1 MQNKFGF
8 ILVNPQLGENIG
20 SCARALKNFGFSNL
34 NIVAPRDPWPNTKAR
49 MTSVGAYNIIQKAK
63 VYKDV
68 SEAVKKFDL
77 IFASTA
83 RKRDINKKHIS
94 IINFTKLLSK
104 YKRTNIGIMFGAE
117 ASGLSNHDLSLSNF
131 IIQIPTSSKLTSL
144 NLSHAV
150 IIICYEIYKSVHL
163 SKFKKEIMLT
173 KLTSKS
179 SIKNLIKFLEKM
191 LDKNKFFKPP
201 EKKKSMILNINN
213 IFGRLELSDKELR
226 ILFSVFSS
234 LNKKN
239 NHSLIDKTI
248 TRSIKHSIIK

>member
-20 SCARALKNFGFSNL
+20 ACARALKNFGFSNL

-63 VYKDV
+63 IYKHV
-68 SEAVKKFDL
+68 SEAVKKFD
-77 IFASTA
+77 IVFASTA
-83 RKRDINKKHIS
+83 RRRDINKKHIS
-94 IINFTKLLSK
+94 IINFIKILSK
-104 YKRTNIGIMFGAE
+104 YKNSNIGIMFGPE
-117 ASGLSNHDLSLSNF
+117 ASGLSNYDLSLSNF
-131 IIQIPTSSKLTSL
+131 IIQIPTSKKLTSL
-144 NLSHAV
+144 NLSHTV
-150 IIICYEIYKSVHL
+150 IIICYEIFKSLNL
-163 SKFKKEIMLT
+163 STFKKEKILT

-191 LDKNKFFKPP
+191 LDNKKFFKPP

-226 ILFSVFSS
+226 ILFSIFSS
-234 LNKKN
+234 LN
-239 NHSLIDKTI
+239 
-248 TRSIKHSIIK
+248 RKH

>member
-49 MTSVGAYNIIQKAK
+49 MTSVGAYNIVQKAK
-63 VYKDV
+63 IYKNV
-68 SEAVKKFDL
+68 SDAVKKFDL
-77 IFASTA
+77 VFASTA
-83 RKRDINKKHIS
+83 RRRDVNKKHIS
-94 IINFTKLLSK
+94 MVNFIKLLTK
-104 YKRTNIGIMFGAE
+104 YKNSNIGIMFGPE

-150 IIICYEIYKSVHL
+150 IVICYEIYRSL
-163 SKFKKEIMLT
+163 NFSKFKKEKFLS
-173 KLTSKS
+173 KLASKS

-191 LDKNKFFKPP
+191 LDRKRFFKPP

-213 IFGRLELSDKELR
+213 IFGRFELSEKEIR
-226 ILFSVFSS
+226 ILFSIFSS
-234 LNKKN
+234 LNKK
-239 NHSLIDKTI
+239 D
-248 TRSIKHSIIK
+248 RP

>member
-20 SCARALKNFGFSNL
+20 ACARALKNFGFSNL

-63 VYKDV
+63 IYKNV
-68 SEAVKKFDL
+68 SDAVKNFDL
-77 IFASTA
+77 VFASTA
-83 RKRDINKKHIS
+83 RKRDVNKKHIS
-94 IINFTKLLSK
+94 IINFVKILSK
-104 YKRTNIGIMFGAE
+104 YKKFNIGIMFGPE
-117 ASGLSNHDLSLSNF
+117 ASGLSNYDLSLSNF
-131 IIQIPTSSKLTSL
+131 IIQIPTSKKLTSL

-150 IIICYEIYKSVHL
+150 IVICYEIYKSL
-163 SKFKKEIMLT
+163 NLDNFKKEKMLT

-179 SIKNLIKFLEKM
+179 SIKNLIRFLEKM
-191 LDKNKFFKPP
+191 LDNKKFFKPP

-226 ILFSVFSS
+226 ILFSIFSS
-234 LNKKN
+234 LNKK
-239 NHSLIDKTI
+239 K
-248 TRSIKHSIIK
+248 

>member
-20 SCARALKNFGFSNL
+20 ACARAIKNFGFSDL
-34 NIVAPRDPWPNTKAR
+34 SIVEPRDPWPNTKAR

-63 VYKDV
+63 IYKNV
-68 SEAVKKFDL
+68 SDAIKNFDL
-77 IFASTA
+77 VFASTA

-94 IINFTKLLSK
+94 IFNFVKILAK
-104 YKRTNIGIMFGAE
+104 YKKSNIGIMFGPE

-131 IIQIPTSSKLTSL
+131 IIQIPTSKNLTSL

-150 IIICYEIYKSVHL
+150 IVICYEIYKSL
-163 SKFKKEIMLT
+163 NLNKFKKEKTLT

-179 SIKNLIKFLEKM
+179 SIKNLIKYLEKM
-191 LDKNKFFKPP
+191 LDNKNFFKPP

-213 IFGRLELSDKELR
+213 IFGRLQLSDKELR
-226 ILFSVFSS
+226 ILFSIFSS
-234 LNKKN
+234 LNRKK
-239 NHSLIDKTI
+239 
-248 TRSIKHSIIK
+248 

>member
-1 MQNKFGF
+1 MKNRFGF

-20 SCARALKNFGFSNL
+20 ACARALKNFGFSDL

-49 MTSVGAYNIIQKAK
+49 MTSVRAYNIIQKAK
-63 VYKDV
+63 IYKNV
-68 SEAVKKFDL
+68 SSAVKKFDL

-94 IINFTKLLSK
+94 IINFVKLLSK
-104 YKRTNIGIMFGAE
+104 HKNSNIGIMFGAE

-131 IIQIPTSSKLTSL
+131 IIQIPASKELTSL

-150 IIICYEIYKSVHL
+150 IIICYEIYKSL
-163 SKFKKEIMLT
+163 NFSEFKKEKVLH

-191 LDKNKFFKPP
+191 LDKKKFFKQS

-226 ILFSVFSS
+226 ILFSIFSS
-234 LNKKN
+234 LNRKQ
-239 NHSLIDKTI
+239 
-248 TRSIKHSIIK
+248 

>member
-20 SCARALKNFGFSNL
+20 ACARALKNFGFSNL

-63 VYKDV
+63 IHKNV
-68 SEAVKKFDL
+68 SDAVKKFDL

-83 RKRDINKKHIS
+83 RKRDVNKKHIS
-94 IINFTKLLSK
+94 ISNFVKLLSK
-104 YKRTNIGIMFGAE
+104 YKSSSIGIMFGPE

-150 IIICYEIYKSVHL
+150 IVICYEIYKSL
-163 SKFKKEIMLT
+163 NLTSFKKEKM
-173 KLTSKS
+173 
-179 SIKNLIKFLEKM
+179 LIK
-191 LDKNKFFKPP
+191 
-201 EKKKSMILNINN
+201 
-213 IFGRLELSDKELR
+213 
-226 ILFSVFSS
+226 
-234 LNKKN
+234 
-239 NHSLIDKTI
+239 
-248 TRSIKHSIIK
+248 